1 MLISKFGGVEAR
13 MPTLDELAMM
23 TAREGDYEAMRKL
36 SAACVPKYAEIRKR
50 FPACSVTLAAE
61 ILMGC
66 GSGAPLTLIEEDE
79 IEGEAMAKAYLEAQ
93 KKLQI
98 VEERGGPPCI
108 LYALTVAVGDETFA
122 FVLRGLNERETDD
135 YMKSEGPHQ
144 AKALHKK
151 VRVYSSRDDID
162 EKAPGLYMNLARFLL
177 DRAGLLDGELVGK
190 A

>member
-1 MLISKFGGVEAR
+1 MLIRKFGGVEAR
-13 MPTLDELAMM
+13 MPTLDELAMV
-23 TAREGDYEAMRKL
+23 TAREGDYEAMQRLAK
-36 SAACVPKYAEIRKR
+36 ACVAGYAELRKR
-50 FPACSVTLAAE
+50 YPACSVVLAAE
-61 ILMGC
+61 ILAGS
-66 GSGAPLTLIEEDE
+66 GSGAPLTVLGEDE
-79 IEGEAMAKAYLEAQ
+79 IDDEAMAKAYIDAQ
-93 KKLQI
+93 KKLALA
-98 VEERGGPPCI
+98 EERGGPPAA
-108 LYALTVAVGDETFA
+108 LFPLTVTVGDETFA

-151 VRVYSSRDDID
+151 VRVYSSRDDVD

>member
-1 MLISKFGGVEAR
+1 MLIHKFGGVEAR

-23 TAREGDYEAMRKL
+23 TAREGDYEAMQRLAK
-36 SAACVPKYAEIRKR
+36 ACVVGYADLRKR
-50 FPACSVTLAAE
+50 YPACSVVLASE
-61 ILMGC
+61 ILVGC
-66 GSGAPLTLIEEDE
+66 GSGAPLTVLSEDE
-79 IEGEAMAKAYLEAQ
+79 IEDEAMAKAYVEAQ
-93 KKLQI
+93 KKLQA
-98 VEERGGPPCI
+98 VEERGGPPCA
-108 LYALTVAVGDETFA
+108 LYALTVNVGEEHFA

-135 YMKSEGPHQ
+135 YMRSEGPHQ

>member
-1 MLISKFGGVEAR
+1 MLIRKFGGVEAR

-23 TAREGDYEAMRKL
+23 TAREGDYEAMQKL
-36 SAACVPKYAEIRKR
+36 AKACVPKYAELRKR
-50 FPACSVTLAAE
+50 FPACSVVLAAE
-61 ILMGC
+61 ILVGC
-66 GSGAPLTLIEEDE
+66 GSGAPLTVLTEDE
-79 IEGEAMAKAYLEAQ
+79 IEDEAMAKAYLAAQ
-93 KKLQI
+93 QKLELQEQRTG
-98 VEERGGPPCI
+98 VACP
-108 LYALTVAVGDETFA
+108 LYALTVSVGDESFA

-162 EKAPGLYMNLARFLL
+162 EQAPGLYMNLARFLL